1 MRDLAGLAVPWSG
14 APAASDTVTD
24 DQHLESRVIR
34 RLWLPLAAT
43 WLMMAAEGPFVAALI
58 ARLTDPEVNLA
69 AFGVALSIGMLVEA
83 PVIMMMSA
91 ATALVT
97 DRRAY
102 AGLRRFAFGLNLAVT
117 IVILA
122 ILVPPVFDLL
132 AIGVIGLPESVA
144 RLTALGVAALVP
156 WPAAIGFRR
165 FYQGILIR
173 HGATRRV
180 AYGTVVRL
188 AGMAATGVLLA
199 AGGAVPGVVVGTAA
213 LSAGVTLEAVATRW
227 MAAAAVRAVR
237 ERVEGTESAELT
249 FPAIVRFY
257 LPLAVTS
264 LLTLGAHPLVTLFV
278 GRSRLALESLAV
290 LPVLNSLVF
299 LHRSP
304 GLAFQEV
311 VIALLGSTRDAY
323 RSLRRFAGGL
333 GLACSGVL
341 AAVAFTPLAGVW
353 FERVSGLSPELSALA
368 LGPVRIL
375 ALMPAFEVL
384 LSLRRGV
391 LVHTRATRRVTAATA
406 IEVGVLLAVLAVAAG
421 PLSMIGVVAAA
432 SGIVAG
438 RVAALAFLHG
448 AAAGMPASARKAE

>member
-1 MRDLAGLAVPWSG
+1 MATDP
-14 APAASDTVTD
+14 VTD
-24 DQHLESRVIR
+24 DSHLETRAIR

-58 ARLTDPEVNLA
+58 ARLADPEANLA

-91 ATALVT
+91 ATALVL
-97 DRRAY
+97 DRRAF
-102 AGLRRFAFGLNLAVT
+102 ASLRRFAFGLNLAVT
-117 IVILA
+117 AVILVL
-122 ILVPPVFDLL
+122 LVPPVFRFLSL
-132 AIGVIGLPESVA
+132 EVIGLPEHVA
-144 RLTALGVAALVP
+144 RLTAFGVAALVP

-188 AGMAATGVLLA
+188 VGMAVTGVLLA
-199 AGGAVPGVVVGTAA
+199 AGGSVPGVVVGTAA
-213 LSAGVTLEAVATRW
+213 LAAGVTLEAAATRW
-227 MAAAAVRAVR
+227 MASGAVRAVR
-237 ERVEGTESAELT
+237 DRLEGPESTSLT
-249 FPAIVRFY
+249 LAAIARFY
-257 LPLAVTS
+257 VPLAVTS

-311 VIALLGSTRDAY
+311 VIALLGTTGDAY
-323 RSLRRFAGGL
+323 RSLRRFATGL
-333 GLACSGVL
+333 GVACSGVL
-341 AAVAFTPLAGVW
+341 AAMAFTPLAGVW
-353 FERVSGLSPELSALA
+353 FERVSGLSPELSGLA
-368 LGPVRIL
+368 LGPLRIL

-391 LVHTRATRRVTAATA
+391 LVQARSTRRITAATA
-406 IEVGVLLAVLAVAAG
+406 IEVGVLLAVLAMATG
-421 PLSMIGVVAAA
+421 PFGAVGVVAAA
-432 SGIVAG
+432 AGVLAG

-448 AAAGMPASARKAE
+448 ATAGTPATARGAG

>member
-1 MRDLAGLAVPWSG
+1 VENDR
-14 APAASDTVTD
+14 
-24 DQHLESRVIR
+24 HLEPRVIR

-58 ARLTDPEVNLA
+58 ARLAEPEANLA

-91 ATALVT
+91 ATALVS
-97 DRRAY
+97 DRRAF
-102 AGLRRFAFGLNLAVT
+102 ARLRRFALGLNLAVT
-117 IVILA
+117 AVILVL
-122 ILVPPVFDLL
+122 LVPSVFGLL
-132 AIGVIGLPESVA
+132 AVGVIGLPEHVA
-144 RLTALGVAALVP
+144 RLTALGVVALVP

-188 AGMAATGVLLA
+188 AGMAVTGVLLA
-199 AGGAVPGVVVGTAA
+199 AGGSVPGVVVGTAA
-213 LSAGVTLEAVATRW
+213 LSAGVTLEAAATRW
-227 MAAAAVRAVR
+227 MASAAVRAIR
-237 ERVEGTESAELT
+237 ERVEGPESANLDFT
-249 FPAIVRFY
+249 AIARFY
-257 LPLAVTS
+257 VPLAVTS
-264 LLTLGAHPLVTLFV
+264 LLTLGVHPLVTLFV

-311 VIALLGSTRDAY
+311 VIALLGTTGDAY
-323 RSLRRFAGGL
+323 RSLRRFAAVL
-333 GLACSGVL
+333 GTACSGAL

-353 FERVSGLSPELSALA
+353 FERVSGLSPELSGLA
-368 LGPVRIL
+368 LGPLRVL

-391 LVHTRATRRVTAATA
+391 LVQARSTRRITAATA
-406 IEVGVLLAVLAVAAG
+406 IEVGVLLAVLAAATG
-421 PLSMIGVVAAA
+421 PFGAVGAVAAA
-432 SGIVAG
+432 SGVLAG
-438 RVAALAFLHG
+438 RAAALAFLHG
-448 AAAGMPASARKAE
+448 AAAGTKVAVREAQ

>member
-1 MRDLAGLAVPWSG
+1 ME
-14 APAASDTVTD
+14 D
-24 DQHLESRVIR
+24 DRYLEPHVIR

-58 ARLTDPEVNLA
+58 ARLAEPEANLA

-91 ATALVT
+91 ATALVS
-97 DRRAY
+97 DRRAF
-102 AGLRRFAFGLNLAVT
+102 GRLRRFALGLNLAVT
-117 IVILA
+117 AA
-122 ILVPPVFDLL
+122 ILVLLVPPLFRLL
-132 AIGVIGLPESVA
+132 SMGVIGLPEHVA
-144 RLTALGVAALVP
+144 RLTGFGVAALVP

-188 AGMAATGVLLA
+188 AGMAVTGLLLA
-199 AGGAVPGVVVGTAA
+199 AGGSVPGVVVGTAA
-213 LSAGVTLEAVATRW
+213 LSAGVTLEAAATRW
-227 MAAAAVRAVR
+227 MASAAVRAVR
-237 ERVEGTESAELT
+237 KRVEGPESAGLT
-249 FPAIVRFY
+249 FAAIARFY
-257 LPLAVTS
+257 VPLAVTS
-264 LLTLGAHPLVTLFV
+264 LLTLGAHSLVTLFV

-311 VIALLGSTRDAY
+311 VIALLGTTRDAY
-323 RSLRRFAGGL
+323 RSLRRFAVGL

-341 AAVAFTPLAGVW
+341 AVVAFTPLAGVW
-353 FERVSGLSPELSALA
+353 FERVSGLSPELSGLA
-368 LGPVRIL
+368 LGPLRIL

-391 LVHTRATRRVTAATA
+391 LVQARATRRVTAATA
-406 IEVGVLLAVLAVAAG
+406 IEVGVLLAVLAVATG
-421 PLSMIGVVAAA
+421 PMGAVGVAAAA
-432 SGIVAG
+432 SGVLAG
-438 RVAALAFLHG
+438 RAAALAFLHDATG
-448 AAAGMPASARKAE
+448 GTPAVARKTE